1 VVASDWPTMEVGA
14 FMEEPGESARDHYLH
29 MAEKMSRTSTPHS
42 SNCGQASPFPDA
54 GMGEFS
60 WDDDG
65 MDDLG
70 LDWPGDE
77 EMTEEDEEAVRKQV
91 AVMGE
96 RGVRLLAIDNDLTLV
111 SIHTGGSWSGTAEEL
126 AEQARPIF
134 KIIIDEAMANDML
147 VSIVTFSSQPQLI
160 EEMLQYMGLKCDVKK
175 IIVRG
180 GLNKVRCGL
189 TGQELLAAPAVR
201 ARYQGTGKQEH
212 VACAVQYFEEEFG
225 CTIEPNQVLMIDDDI
240 KNLEEAKKCGI
251 QTAFFEPTEPMQMI
265 ESMDACPNAQTAQR
279 ALSDTE

>member
-1 VVASDWPTMEVGA
+1 MEVGA
-14 FMEEPGESARDHYLH
+14 FTEEPGEEARDHYLH

-42 SNCGQASPFPDA
+42 SNCGHSPFLPDA
-54 GMGEFS
+54 PMGDFS

-77 EMTEEDEEAVRKQV
+77 EMTEEEEEAVRRQV

-96 RGVRLLAIDNDLTLV
+96 RGVRLLAIDNDLTLI

-126 AEQARPIF
+126 AEQSRPIF
-134 KIIIDEAMANDML
+134 KILIDEAVAHEMF

-160 EEMLQYMGLKCDVKK
+160 QEMLQHMGLKCDVKK

-180 GLNKVRCGL
+180 GLNKVRCGI
-189 TGQELLAAPAVR
+189 TGQEMAADIATR

-212 VACAVQYFEEEFG
+212 VACSVEYFEREYG

-240 KNLEEAKKCGI
+240 KNLEEAKKAGI

-265 ESMDACPNAQTAQR
+265 ESMDACPNAQK
-279 ALSDTE
+279 ALSRQASEATI